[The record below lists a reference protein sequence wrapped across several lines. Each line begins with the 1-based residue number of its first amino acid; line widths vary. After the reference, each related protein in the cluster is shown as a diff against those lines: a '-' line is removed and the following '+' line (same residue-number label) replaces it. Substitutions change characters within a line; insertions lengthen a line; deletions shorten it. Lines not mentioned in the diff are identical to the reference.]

1 MARRIDMTKKDKDY
15 IQNLWSKIFRQTDLI
30 DKIKE
35 WLENKISQGADVVN
49 AKDLLNQIKKWQ
61 KEEDKIWEIESRYG
75 E

>member
-1 MARRIDMTKKDKDY
+1 MTKKDKDY